1 MTSTAQFSLGID
13 LGTSELKALLLD
25 EAGTVCGQAGQ
36 RLAISRPQPG
46 WSEQNPADWW
56 AAAQQVCAELRQRF
70 PDHWRHVAVIGLSGQ
85 MHGAV
90 VLDARNR
97 VIRPAILWNDGRAD
111 AECRLIEA
119 ALPDAAHIAGSRP
132 MAGLTAPKLL
142 WLQRHEPDNF
152 ARIACVLSP
161 KDYLRLCLN
170 GERIS
175 DPSDGAGTLWL
186 DVAARRWSA
195 DLVEASGLR
204 LHQMPALLESPEN
217 SGALLPAVAAALG
230 LPAGVPVAAGGGDN
244 PVSALGIGAVQ
255 PGAAFVNLGTSA
267 ALVVAT
273 DAARAAPGAAIHAFC
288 HALPGLWYQMGA
300 MLSGASCLRWVTQLV
315 GAADEAALLR
325 RIDERRADDPG
336 AWAAACADAP
346 IFLPYLSGERTPHN
360 DVNARGVFFGLSH
373 DTDSALLCHAVLE
386 GVCFG
391 LKDAALAMQATGTE
405 LGVVSLVGG
414 GARSPYWAGLLA
426 SVLGTPVQ
434 TLAGSELG
442 GALGAARLGWLALGL
457 PVAEVCTP
465 AAVSARYEPDPALGA
480 TLAARQRQ
488 YRALYPALAPLFALR
503 AQGAGVAADADS
515 QLAPE

>member
-1 MTSTAQFSLGID
+1 MTSANSGRYALGID

-25 EAGTVCGQAGQ
+25 VAGTVCGQAGQ
-36 RLAISRPQPG
+36 RLTISRPRPG

-56 AAAQQVCAELRQRF
+56 RAAQSVCAELRRRF
-70 PDHWRHVAVIGLSGQ
+70 PEIWRRVAVIGLSGQ

-97 VIRPAILWNDGRAD
+97 VIRPAMLWNDGRAD

-119 ALPDAAHIAGSRP
+119 ALPDAAQIAGSRP

-142 WLQRHEPDNF
+142 WLQRHEPDHF
-152 ARIACVLSP
+152 ARIDCVLSP

-195 DLVEASGLR
+195 DLVEASGLHLR
-204 LHQMPALLESPEN
+204 QMPALLESPEN
-217 SGALLPAVAAALG
+217 SGEVLPTVAAALG
-230 LPAGVPVAAGGGDN
+230 LPAGVLVAAGGGDN

-273 DAARAAPGAAIHAFC
+273 DAARAAPEAAIHAFC

-325 RIDERRADDPG
+325 RIDERRADDPD

-360 DVNARGVFFGLSH
+360 DVDARGVFFGLSH
-373 DTDSALLCHAVLE
+373 DTDSALLGHAVLE

-391 LKDAALAMQATGTE
+391 LRDAALAMQATGTE
-405 LGVVSLVGG
+405 LGLVSLVGG

-442 GALGAARLGWLALGL
+442 GALGAARLGWLALGR
-457 PVAEVCTP
+457 PVAEVCRP
-465 AAVSARYEPDPALGA
+465 AVVSARYEPDPAHRASLD
-480 TLAARQRQ
+480 ARHRLFRQ
-488 YRALYPALAPLFALR
+488 LYPALASLFEASALAR
-503 AQGAGVAADADS
+503 ASTADAPS
-515 QLAPE
+515 

>member
-1 MTSTAQFSLGID
+1 MGTAMTSDTRGHFALGLD

-25 EAGTVCGQAGQ
+25 ESGAVCGQAGQ

-56 AAAQQVCAELRQRF
+56 LAAQAVCAELRQRF
-70 PDHWRHVAVIGLSGQ
+70 PDLWKRVAVVGLSGQ

-90 VLDARNR
+90 ALDARNR

-111 AECRLIEA
+111 AECGLIEA
-119 ALPDAAHIAGSRP
+119 ALPGAAQIAGSRA

-142 WLQRHEPDNF
+142 WMRRHEPERF

-217 SGALLPAVAAALG
+217 SGRLLPEVAAALG
-230 LPAGVPVAAGGGDN
+230 LPAGVTVAAGGGDT

-255 PGAAFVNLGTSA
+255 PGSAFINLGTSA
-267 ALVVAT
+267 NLVVAT
-273 DAARAAPGAAIHAFC
+273 DAARAAPEAAIHAFC

-315 GAADEAALLR
+315 GAADEATLLR
-325 RIDERRADDPG
+325 RIEERRTADPE
-336 AWAAACADAP
+336 AWAAACAGAP

-360 DVNARGVFFGLSH
+360 DVDARGVFFGLSH
-373 DTDSALLCHAVLE
+373 DTDGALLAHAVLE

-391 LKDAALAMQATGTE
+391 LKDAALAMQGTGTDI
-405 LGVVSLVGG
+405 GTVSLVGG
-414 GARSPYWAGLLA
+414 GARSRYWAGLLA
-426 SVLGTPVQ
+426 SALGASVQ

-442 GALGAARLGWLALGL
+442 GALGAARLGWLALGR
-457 PVAEVCTP
+457 PVAEVCRP
-465 AAVSARYEPDPALGA
+465 AAVSAHFDPDPALVA
-480 TLAARQRQ
+480 TLAERHRH
-488 YRALYPALAPLFALR
+488 YRALYPALASLFAAR
-503 AQGAGVAADADS
+503 AQA
-515 QLAPE
+515 LARIR